1 MPKNKGGYYMDIKS
15 YRQKKERGAS
25 VKQLAEELL
34 KEVDQFESIL
44 IVGLDANKELLLSY
58 STDSNGELIG
68 VMEAAKSLLVEDILA
83 SD

>member
-1 MPKNKGGYYMDIKS
+1 MPKNKGDYNMDIKS

-25 VKQLAEELL
+25 VRQLAEELL

-44 IVGLDANKELLLSY
+44 IVGLDENKEMLLSY

>member
-1 MPKNKGGYYMDIKS
+1 MDIKS

-25 VKQLAEELL
+25 VRQLAEELL

-44 IVGLDANKELLLSY
+44 IVGLDENKEMLLSY

>member
-1 MPKNKGGYYMDIKS
+1 MDIKS
-15 YRQKKERGAS
+15 YKQKKERGAS
-25 VKQLAEELL
+25 VRQLAEELM

-44 IVGLDANKELLLSY
+44 IVGLDANKKMLLSY